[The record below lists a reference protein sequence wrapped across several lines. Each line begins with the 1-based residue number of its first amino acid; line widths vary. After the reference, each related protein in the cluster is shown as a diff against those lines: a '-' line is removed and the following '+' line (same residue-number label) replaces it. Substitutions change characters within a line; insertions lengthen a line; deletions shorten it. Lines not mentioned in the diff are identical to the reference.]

1 MCAWCDVIMTSVCH
15 LLRPC
20 SLTFQP
26 FCYGVGWRFGTWSA
40 ACVNP
45 GVKINEKYYRETL
58 LKEELIPDMRDVP
71 EYFVFQQDS
80 APAHRVK
87 EVDLLLKETPP
98 FTPFTTLWPS
108 NSPDV
113 VDFKVCSLLWSKCTK
128 WRSTMLM
135 SYASIYR
142 LSGMNLTSMTRRL
155 SSGAPA

>member
-1 MCAWCDVIMTSVCH
+1 M
-15 LLRPC
+15 
-20 SLTFQP
+20 
-26 FCYGVGWRFGTWSA
+26 
-40 ACVNP
+40 NP

-128 WRSTMLM
+128 
-135 SYASIYR
+135 
-142 LSGMNLTSMTRRL
+142 
-155 SSGAPA
+155 